1 MILNK
6 VEKVERT
13 ILRGCQSY
21 KEFLILLKNEKAPLE
36 HDAFIDFMANQ
47 FYVSDDFFA
56 IMALVQCNLGCYEE
70 NSSNEV
76 IVHIFEEIFND
87 YLKQLG

>member
-47 FYVSDDFFA
+47 FYVSDDF
-56 IMALVQCNLGCYEE
+56 LL
-70 NSSNEV
+70 
-76 IVHIFEEIFND
+76 
-87 YLKQLG
+87 